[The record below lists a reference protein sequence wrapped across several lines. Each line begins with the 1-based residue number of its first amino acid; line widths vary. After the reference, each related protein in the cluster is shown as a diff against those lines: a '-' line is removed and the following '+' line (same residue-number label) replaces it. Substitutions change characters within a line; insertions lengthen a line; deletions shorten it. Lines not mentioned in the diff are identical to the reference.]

1 MFSKKPLQQQTVA
14 DPPTLNTDK
23 EVEILIKSIEESSKH
38 CRETLIALLVAS
50 IYILIT
56 VFSYAT
62 TDKVKL
68 PLLGL
73 EVPDN
78 LFLLLGPVLVLAPYV
93 YLQICVSDL
102 RGRLAIYEAAILNT
116 VFVPQKNLLLFP
128 SVVTMGLLSSFP
140 HSQGLQPSNSS
151 QSTRRFYLY
160 VRGFTWLL
168 VYGFVPLVLL
178 TLWLRF
184 IGQQQVASLI
194 PGLALI
200 VVIEAVAPES
210 HRPRVLRIVLWF
222 MRAVLIAVSVASV
235 PLFRHSRVLAEIWI
249 YALAMGHAWGKPALP
264 AIASVIVATF
274 AVRFA
279 YKNMIELVKS
289 LPNNWRAP
297 LEDAALSII
306 KKLYPIMKSIFIK
319 LMK

>member
-1 MFSKKPLQQQTVA
+1 VGFA
-14 DPPTLNTDK
+14 
-23 EVEILIKSIEESSKH
+23 
-38 CRETLIALLVAS
+38 
-50 IYILIT
+50 
-56 VFSYAT
+56 AT
-62 TDKVKL
+62 K
-68 PLLGL
+68 
-73 EVPDN
+73 
-78 LFLLLGPVLVLAPYV
+78 
-93 YLQICVSDL
+93 QICVSDL

-160 VRGFTWLL
+160 VRGFTLLL

-184 IGQQQVASLI
+184 IGLQQVASLI

-235 PLFRHSRVLAEIWI
+235 PLFRHSRVLAKIWI
-249 YALAMGHAWGKPALP
+249 YALATGHAWGKPALP

-297 LEDAALSII
+297 LGDAAVSII
-306 KKLYPIMKSIFIK
+306 KKLYPIMKSIFTK